1 MKNVAATSGQS
12 VSLATAFL
20 VEGNTWEGTCAGSDT
35 VLNFFLSSS
44 YKRSSLFLYAKQAH
58 VLKNTRSARAR
69 KKKMH
74 EIKKNF
80 GLGNC
85 TFGRLLR
92 RFRRWRSSARPH
104 GLRNNM
110 LAPGAGASSSD
121 MSAWQST
128 RASALEQLIL
138 SFQRIYSA

>member
-44 YKRSSLFLYAKQAH
+44 YKCSSLSLYAKQAH
-58 VLKNTRSARAR
+58 VLKNTRSACAR

-74 EIKKNF
+74 EIKKF
-80 GLGNC
+80 FAPGNC
-85 TFGRLLR
+85 TFGAASRFSPLAKR
-92 RFRRWRSSARPH
+92 R
-104 GLRNNM
+104 
-110 LAPGAGASSSD
+110 
-121 MSAWQST
+121 
-128 RASALEQLIL
+128 
-138 SFQRIYSA
+138 

>member
-12 VSLATAFL
+12 VNLATAFL

-44 YKRSSLFLYAKQAH
+44 YKRSSLSLYAKQAH

-80 GLGNC
+80 WARQLYFWTAASPFFAAGEAALGLTACGTIC
-85 TFGRLLR
+85 WHR
-92 RFRRWRSSARPH
+92 RV
-104 GLRNNM
+104 
-110 LAPGAGASSSD
+110 GASFKLRHECLAINPGFSP
-121 MSAWQST
+121 
-128 RASALEQLIL
+128 
-138 SFQRIYSA
+138 